1 MGKHRN
7 AAQDAVFVAFM
18 ERHPI
23 IAKNYL
29 KGDKQAAEEA
39 WKRLS
44 KELNNVGP
52 PLKDTSQWKRV
63 WKDWKSCITKKIT
76 NNRLEDS
83 KVSGKWSLYQDTLT
97 PLEDAVAVISDLYD
111 MADTIVEA
119 RPNPRSSDMSNSSV
133 SSSLRNIKMDQDD
146 CPLTDKGMSLD
157 VCRDDTNSQLF
168 SEDCEEE
175 EEEEDDEED
184 YGNPISV
191 RSSRPG
197 RRTNTSTTRTTP
209 KKRKRAH
216 EDALSLEQDT
226 AVPVLMDI
234 AKELRDLS
242 RQTRLNAQ
250 RSEANT
256 QALLALGTQI
266 SDLMQQQLK
275 ERKRLNVIMEK
286 FVLKMESAE

>member
-83 KVSGKWSLYQDTLT
+83 KVSGKWSLYEDTLT
-97 PLEDAVAVISDLYD
+97 PLEDAVAVIGDLYD

-146 CPLTDKGMSLD
+146 CPLTDKGMSPD
-157 VCRDDTNSQLF
+157 VYKDDNNSQSF

-175 EEEEDDEED
+175 EEEDDEED
-184 YGNPISV
+184 CGNPISV
-191 RSSRPG
+191 RNMRAD
-197 RRTNTSTTRTTP
+197 RRLNTSTPQKTP
-209 KKRKRAH
+209 KKRKH
-216 EDALSLEQDT
+216 YDEDELPLEQHT

-234 AKELRDLS
+234 VKELRDLS

-256 QALLALGTQI
+256 QALLALGNQI